1 MKEIVAM
8 HEAKTPNGET
18 VTIYE
23 IQEYLDA
30 GTTDDPNKQKLGI
43 KRVELADGRA
53 LTMVGRG
60 QYKIDGTDEV
70 FLLKD

>member
-1 MKEIVAM
+1 MKKIVGM
-8 HEAKTPNGET
+8 HEAKTPKGDT

-30 GTTDDPNKQKLGI
+30 GTTDDPNKRKLGI

-60 QYKIDGTDEV
+60 EYKIDGTDEV

>member
-1 MKEIVAM
+1 MKKIVAM
-8 HEAKTPNGET
+8 HETKTPNGET
-18 VTIYE
+18 VIVYE

-30 GTTDDPNKQKLGI
+30 GTTDDPNKRKLGI
-43 KRVELADGRA
+43 KRMELADGRA

-70 FLLKD
+70 FLLKE